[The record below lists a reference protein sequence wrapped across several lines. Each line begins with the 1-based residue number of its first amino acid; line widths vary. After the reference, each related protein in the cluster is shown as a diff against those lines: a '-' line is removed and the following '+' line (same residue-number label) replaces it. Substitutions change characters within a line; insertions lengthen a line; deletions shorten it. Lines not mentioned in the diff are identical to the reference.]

1 MLIVPLAVLTFL
13 TVLNAYDSGIFE
25 FLCVDPSYPD
35 KIFSVAT
42 RQISII
48 SAFFRF
54 SHVITVIKE
63 VTNFTRQNELG
74 DQNWLGY
81 QVSGLF
87 GQQAIPQFHAPQGST
102 QSSFELRKGQYLTCV
117 A

>member
-1 MLIVPLAVLTFL
+1 MPLTILKFL
-13 TVLNAYDSGIFE
+13 TVLDAYDRE
-25 FLCVDPSYPD
+25 FLYFCVWRWVRIPYPD
-35 KIFSVAT
+35 KIFSVST

-87 GQQAIPQFHAPQGST
+87 GQQAIPCT
-102 QSSFELRKGQYLTCV
+102 TR
-117 A
+117 